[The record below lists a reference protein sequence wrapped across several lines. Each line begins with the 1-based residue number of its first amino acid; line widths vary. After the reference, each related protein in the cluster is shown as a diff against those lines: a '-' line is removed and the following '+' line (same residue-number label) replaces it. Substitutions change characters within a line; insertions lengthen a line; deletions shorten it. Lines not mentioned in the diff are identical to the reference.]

1 MKKKGLYLPP
11 SDTFE
16 ERKRKNTICFEP
28 DYSPADLR
36 IQFGFGVWPK
46 FPYEI
51 KENDVIIV
59 PALFSSNIFKD
70 INNSYNELMNEMN
83 YDEFIG

>member
-59 PALFSSNIFKD
+59 PAVSDEEAKELFGNFKK
-70 INNSYNELMNEMN
+70 IKPYLR
-83 YDEFIG
+83 YTKV